1 MTTIVT
7 RSGKG
12 SPLTNTEVDTNFT
25 NLNSAKL
32 EAAVTSVAALT
43 IGTTGTDLS
52 STVATGTT
60 TPVISLQ
67 VPTASATNRGA
78 LSAADWT
85 TFNGKQPAGSYLTT
99 AVTSAV
105 AGTGISVSG
114 ATGAVTFAN
123 TGVTSIVAGTGISIS
138 GSTGAV
144 TVTNT
149 VTGASITDDTT
160 TATAY
165 YPLFSTAVSGS
176 LSAVKVSSTKY
187 TYTPSTGTLS
197 ATVMTASSD
206 ERLKTNWKSLPDNFV
221 SQLANVKSGIFD
233 RIDFSITDVGV
244 GAQSLQTVL
253 PEAVVN
259 GADGYLSVNYG
270 GAALVAAIELAKQV
284 QELRAEITILKAKVG
299 K

>member
-32 EAAVTSVAALT
+32 EA
-43 IGTTGTDLS
+43 
-52 STVATGTT
+52 
-60 TPVISLQ
+60 
-67 VPTASATNRGA
+67 
-78 LSAADWT
+78 
-85 TFNGKQPAGSYLTT
+85 

-165 YPLFSTAVSGS
+165 YPLFSTAISGS

-233 RIDFSITDVGV
+233 RTDFSITDVGV
-244 GAQSLQTVL
+244 GAQSLQALL
-253 PEAVVN
+253 PHAVVT

-284 QELRAEITILKAKVG
+284 QELCAEIAILKAKIG